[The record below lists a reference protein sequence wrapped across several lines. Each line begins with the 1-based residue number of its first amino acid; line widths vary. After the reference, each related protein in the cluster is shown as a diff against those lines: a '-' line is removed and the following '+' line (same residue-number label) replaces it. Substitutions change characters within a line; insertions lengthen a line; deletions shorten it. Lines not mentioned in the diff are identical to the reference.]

1 MPNGDPR
8 DGFFYHA
15 RLLYSSTPE
24 SLVMTNGD
32 PEGRIFLSYPHTH
45 DRFLLYTCTAV
56 TIRNPIWNPIRS
68 NFNSLHFMLC
78 LSSAYLFQKD
88 FFSNK
93 SFNNTIKLLNGLDPD
108 QDWVQ
113 SVGKG
118 YPQMTKV
125 AASKEEL
132 IFLIRHAIEA

>member
-1 MPNGDPR
+1 
-8 DGFFYHA
+8 
-15 RLLYSSTPE
+15 
-24 SLVMTNGD
+24 
-32 PEGRIFLSYPHTH
+32 
-45 DRFLLYTCTAV
+45 
-56 TIRNPIWNPIRS
+56 
-68 NFNSLHFMLC
+68 MLC